1 MQSKKILHVIEK
13 GILLILSIFIF
24 FWSIAEFDPQ
34 TAVDGGLIISG
45 KVIFP
50 EDYSNVTSIYFNGWN
65 TLHQISALLLKIG
78 LSQEIISWLF
88 VFSSSFALIVGL
100 YLILFSL
107 SESKIISFLITLVF
121 FITQKHL
128 GHVDYP
134 TLTTSEHTYG
144 LFTFS
149 LFTLITGTLA
159 VKNFKLSGF
168 LITILMGFHLIAGL
182 WSLGLVIFIFLLN
195 KLFVKKDSE
204 VFNQILQGISFGF
217 VLIIIS
223 FIFFYLNTIPK
234 TLADNDLFEVYMQLW
249 DHHRNIKH
257 VHSFYLIKSLILVSF
272 CISGIFL
279 FSKRKLEDLF
289 FLYFISSSILISSV
303 IYLLYKFYG
312 NYFPELITRTMPTR
326 LVGLHSVMGY
336 LIIIGICMKFI
347 KVLGLKLNLSVN
359 IIYSIF
365 FIVLFSYYAF
375 FHHQKNVFE
384 RIQAIIEQKVMVR
397 IAKFNKRISNNLDK
411 DEVVFWDYIKDKNFK
426 GYVVTNAQTTNL
438 TLRKGLKPY
447 IINAS
452 FIDHLPYHPYTVSQ
466 SILII
471 EEIYGVDFENP
482 PSLYRGAIKD
492 EWYKIK
498 FEKRTE
504 EEWKNLSEEFNLSAI
519 ILPNEWDL
527 NLNETISSSKYSLY
541 IF

>member
-1 MQSKKILHVIEK
+1 MQSKKILNLFEK
-13 GILLILSIFIF
+13 STYIIFGIFIL

-50 EDYSNVTSIYFNGWN
+50 QEYSNVTSIYFNGWN

-78 LSQEIISWLF
+78 ISQEIISWLF
-88 VFSSSFALIVGL
+88 VFFSSFALMTGL

-107 SESKIISFLITLVF
+107 SESKIISLLITLVF

-149 LFTLITGTLA
+149 LFTLITGNLA

-182 WSLGLVIFIFLLN
+182 WSLGLIVLIFLAT
-195 KLFVKKDSE
+195 KLVLKKNE
-204 VFNQILQGISFGF
+204 QIFNQIFQGIFLGF
-217 VLIIIS
+217 IIIAVS
-223 FIFFYLNTIPK
+223 LIFFYFNTIPK
-234 TLADNDLFEVYMQLW
+234 SPTDNDLFELYMLLW

-257 VHSFYLIKSLILVSF
+257 IHSVYLIKSLILLFF
-272 CISGIFL
+272 CIFGIFL
-279 FSKRKLEDLF
+279 IRNQKLEDLLY
-289 FLYFISSSILISSV
+289 LYFIASSIFISSI

-336 LIIIGICMKFI
+336 LIIIGISMKLI
-347 KVLGLKLNLSVN
+347 KQLSLKLNLSVN
-359 IIYSIF
+359 MIYSIF
-365 FIVLFSYYAF
+365 FIVLFAYYAF
-375 FHHQKNVFE
+375 FHHQKNVLD
-384 RIQAIIEQKVMVR
+384 RIEAIIDQKILARVV
-397 IAKFNKRISNNLDK
+397 AFNKRVFSDLNQD
-411 DEVVFWDYIKDKNFK
+411 DVVFWDYVKNEKFK
-426 GYVVTNAQTTNL
+426 GFVVTNAQTTNA

-452 FIDHLPYHPYTVSQ
+452 FIDHLPYHPYTVAQ
-466 SILII
+466 SKLII
-471 EEIYGVDFENP
+471 EKIYDIDFENP

-492 EWYKIK
+492 EWYKRK
-498 FEKRTE
+498 FKKRTE
-504 EEWKNLSEEFNLSAI
+504 KEWKILSKEFNLSAI
-519 ILPNEWDL
+519 ILPNDWEL